1 MLQAQKVL
9 RDRYKLQ
16 TLLSNH
22 PSRQVWLATDLQ
34 AQDADQEQVVLKFLG
49 FGSHIQWEDLKLFE
63 REAQVLQQL
72 NHAHIPQCYD
82 YFSFEEDIFW
92 FALVEQY
99 IEGNSLGF
107 LLKKG
112 TFFTEEEI
120 IHIAQEI
127 LKILIYLHQSRP
139 PIIHRDIK
147 PDNIIL
153 GQNDRI
159 YLVDFGAVKNKTISE
174 SNLSTSITVVGTY
187 GYTPIE
193 QFGGRAVPAS
203 DLYALGASLI
213 HLLTGV
219 LPANLPQKNLRIQFR
234 DLINISDHLANWLSK
249 MTEPDVENRFATA
262 QNALATLNAEQPIEL
277 FEPPHNTKIDIYKS
291 DKIFR
296 ATIPYEYLQSPI
308 ATRIIKILAIGY
320 KKFLEI
326 TAPILIC
333 LTVIWIVL
341 ALLSYPV
348 NAIRLA
354 LFVVALMYLLGTVI
368 INKISNYHEKKFLI
382 SKNNQ
387 SKKIKISRKLFG
399 IAYANN
405 YFDLDQ
411 DTILDFLAFGNNND
425 LVLNNYKLYL
435 KLNEKKIK
443 LGQNFTQLECD
454 WLISEIKIWLN
465 IY

>member
-16 TLLSNH
+16 TLLSNN

-34 AQDADQEQVVLKFLG
+34 AENSDQEQVVLKFLG

-72 NHAHIPQCYD
+72 NHAQIPQCYD

-112 TFFTEEEI
+112 TFFAEEQI
-120 IHIAQEI
+120 TRVAQEI
-127 LKILIYLHQSRP
+127 LKILIYLHQFRP

-153 GQNDRI
+153 GKHEQI
-159 YLVDFGAVKNKTISE
+159 YLVDFGAVKNQTISD
-174 SNLSTSITVVGTY
+174 SSTSVTVVGTY

-213 HLLTGV
+213 HLLTGI

-234 DLINISDHLANWLSK
+234 DLVHISNHLANWLSTI
-249 MTEPDVENRFATA
+249 TEPDVENRFATA
-262 QNALATLNAEQPIEL
+262 ENALATLNSVQPIKL
-277 FEPPHNTKIDIYKS
+277 VEPPPNTKIDIYKS

-296 ATIPYEYLQSPI
+296 ATIPYEYLQSQI
-308 ATRIIKILAIGY
+308 ATKIIKILAIGY
-320 KKFLEI
+320 KKILEF

-333 LTVIWIVL
+333 LTLIWIVL
-341 ALLSYPV
+341 AILSYPV
-348 NAIRLA
+348 NAVRLA
-354 LFVVALMYLLGTVI
+354 LFVIALMYLLGTLI
-368 INKISNYHEKKFLI
+368 INKSSNYHQKILLI
-382 SKNNQ
+382 SKKNQ
-387 SKKIKISRKLFG
+387 SKKIRISSKIFG
-399 IAYANN
+399 INYSNN
-405 YFDLDQ
+405 SFDLEQ
-411 DTILDFLAFGNNND
+411 NETIDFVYFGNNND

-435 KLNEKKIK
+435 KLNNQKIQI
-443 LGQNFTQLECD
+443 GQNFTQLESD

-465 IY
+465 IH